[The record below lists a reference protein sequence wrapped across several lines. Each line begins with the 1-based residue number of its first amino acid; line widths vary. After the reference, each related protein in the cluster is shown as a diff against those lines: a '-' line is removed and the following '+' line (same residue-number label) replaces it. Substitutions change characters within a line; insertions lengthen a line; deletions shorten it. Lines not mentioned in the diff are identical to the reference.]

1 MRIRVDVWSDF
12 VCPWCYLVSTS
23 LKQLQTSHDVEL
35 VWRAYE
41 LQPKGGPPMPAEYR
55 QYIENEAH
63 PRFVA
68 MAQQHY
74 GITVNRGPFG
84 IDSRPAHLGA
94 KYAEAQGAE
103 PAYHEA
109 MFEAYWQQARSIEDR
124 DVLREIAVSVG
135 LDADLFMAALESPE
149 LDAAVSAD
157 ILQAQQL
164 GISGVPAL
172 VFENKYLVSGAQPY
186 DVLAEV
192 ADRVLDE
199 KADAAGV

>member
-1 MRIRVDVWSDF
+1 
-12 VCPWCYLVSTS
+12 
-23 LKQLQTSHDVEL
+23 
-35 VWRAYE
+35 
-41 LQPKGGPPMPAEYR
+41 
-55 QYIENEAH
+55 
-63 PRFVA
+63 
-68 MAQQHY
+68 
-74 GITVNRGPFG
+74 
-84 IDSRPAHLGA
+84 
-94 KYAEAQGAE
+94 
-103 PAYHEA
+103 